1 MEETLSQYVDK
12 IIEDGIIT
20 TEEHEQFMKLV
31 HADGKIDEEES
42 AQLSRIFQLISS
54 GKVKVVD
61 KERDN
66 VDREKL
72 EAAKNELLQA
82 EEEDRKKHE
91 ELHAAQIAKNPTNCT
106 RTKGRSMLSTMTPL
120 QPDTTKWPPSWPGKE
135 RSRSSRNTWDNSL
148 CIPDVNKF
156 W

>member
-20 TEEHEQFMKLV
+20 TEEHEQFMELV
-31 HADGKIDEEES
+31 HTDGKIDEEES

-91 ELHAAQIAKNPTNCT
+91 ELHAAQIAKNSSEEELKRKQAVNQ
-106 RTKGRSMLSTMTPL
+106 KVKEVVKEQEAGRN
-120 QPDTTKWPPSWPGKE
+120 KINEYFAK
-135 RSRSSRNTWDNSL
+135 RNS
-148 CIPDVNKF
+148 
-156 W
+156 